1 MLDTT
6 GALILVIILIG
17 AVVELAR
24 GHSGAP
30 CTWLAAFGGLTYVVS
45 VVVLRLRS

>member
-30 CTWLAAFGGLTYVVS
+30 YTWLALSAG
-45 VVVLRLRS
+45 